1 MTPFAGGNRVTS
13 PFGPRKSPISGAAET
28 HRGQDIVPTDGNWQV
43 RECTGGTVL
52 RVTADQWRGKYVDVQ
67 TAPGVFQRYQHMD
80 VISVGVGQTVPQGTV
95 LGLAGSTGDVTGRH
109 LHFGVYKNGT
119 AEACAVNPAAFSGVP
134 NTTATHPGN
143 SALDKAPAQPEA
155 PAQPQA
161 PSQPQAPAQPNN
173 PGGTASTPGQSTQP
187 TVPDTCGSSLGSC
200 SEHTEKPCGKS
211 AALHSAADTAQTALA
226 GANQLCAQLSALL
239 ATLQEAL

>member
-13 PFGPRKSPISGAAET
+13 PFGPRKSPISGVAET
-28 HRGQDIVPTDGNWQV
+28 HRGQDIVPTNGNWQV

-52 RVTADQWRGKYVDVQ
+52 RVAADQWRGKYVDVQ

-80 VISVGVGQTVPQGTV
+80 VISVGVGQAVPQGAV

-134 NTTATHPGN
+134 NTAATHPGN
-143 SALDKAPAQPEA
+143 SALDKAPAP
-155 PAQPQA
+155 P
-161 PSQPQAPAQPNN
+161 
-173 PGGTASTPGQSTQP
+173 TA
-187 TVPDTCGSSLGSC
+187 PDTCA
-200 SEHTEKPCGKS
+200 CGRA
-211 AALHSAADTAQTALA
+211 AALAHAATTAQTALA
-226 GANQLCAQLSALL
+226 GASQVCTQLSALL